1 MGLGAASPSLTVWFN
16 IKPLT
21 LRSGPATPLPG
32 SRYIQIRGENR
43 VKKADILVGTLIFFI
58 SASVFVMTQQ
68 FVGKVYTGYGPDRF
82 PRFLA
87 VIWSILGLMLI
98 INALRNKYLEEDM
111 KITLFG
117 LIRVSAILAFTIAA
131 LIAMNQ
137 IGFIPATMIYIFGVM
152 SYLKEKSWV
161 GRIITAVAVT
171 MGVYLLFKF
180 VMVIPLPEFTLF
192 ET

>member
-1 MGLGAASPSLTVWFN
+1 M
-16 IKPLT
+16 
-21 LRSGPATPLPG
+21 
-32 SRYIQIRGENR
+32 
-43 VKKADILVGTLIFFI
+43 KKADILVGTLIFFI
-58 SASVFVMTQQ
+58 SASVFIMTQQ

-111 KITLFG
+111 KITVFG
-117 LIRVSAILAFTIAA
+117 LVRVSAILAFTIAA

-192 ET
+192 EM

>member
-1 MGLGAASPSLTVWFN
+1 M
-16 IKPLT
+16 
-21 LRSGPATPLPG
+21 
-32 SRYIQIRGENR
+32 
-43 VKKADILVGTLIFFI
+43 KKADILVGTLIFFI

-87 VIWSILGLMLI
+87 VIWSILGLMLV
-98 INALRNKYLEEDM
+98 INALRNKYLD
-111 KITLFG
+111 
-117 LIRVSAILAFTIAA
+117 RVSAILAFTIAA
-131 LIAMNQ
+131 LIAMDQ
-137 IGFIPATMIYIFGVM
+137 IGFVPATMIYIFGVM

-161 GRIITAVAVT
+161 GRIITSVAVT

-192 ET
+192 EM